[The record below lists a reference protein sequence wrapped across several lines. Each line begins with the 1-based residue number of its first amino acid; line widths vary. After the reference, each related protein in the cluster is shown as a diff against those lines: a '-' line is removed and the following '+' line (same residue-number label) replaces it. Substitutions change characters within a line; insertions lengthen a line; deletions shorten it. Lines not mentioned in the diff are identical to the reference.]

1 METTAACDARCGN
14 RGCAHAGDDAH
25 LERGGVARLGQ
36 GLLVGSGSG
45 LSLLTL
51 GLFAVRT
58 RSLVGSGS
66 TGTVGV
72 TVLGAGLGVTAGDGA
87 VAILGLGSLVGIRE
101 VLVVLGGCGVVGLSL
116 IHGGGSGVG
125 IGGLLGIQRLLL
137 GGDRILVVTQGL
149 FVGGLRGGTLALLHV
164 NHGYGILEGLLSLDQ
179 GGLGIGKLALELS
192 GLVMR
197 GIEFIRAL
205 VVGGLLLV
213 CGSLRLVAD
222 AGGILNARLQALI
235 LGGSIGKDL
244 VRLELSLIQLLEIAG
259 MVQGI
264 IQRIGRILGGL
275 VGCGLGVSRVRSAR
289 PSGGSGLSQGSS
301 LCQSARRGSRY

>member
-101 VLVVLGGCGVVGLSL
+101 VRVCPRCLCHRSREQDAPQVDYRRRRQVVCRLPEVARVFRQLGRRV
-116 IHGGGSGVG
+116 
-125 IGGLLGIQRLLL
+125 
-137 GGDRILVVTQGL
+137 
-149 FVGGLRGGTLALLHV
+149 AL
-164 NHGYGILEGLLSLDQ
+164 
-179 GGLGIGKLALELS
+179 
-192 GLVMR
+192 
-197 GIEFIRAL
+197 
-205 VVGGLLLV
+205 
-213 CGSLRLVAD
+213 
-222 AGGILNARLQALI
+222 
-235 LGGSIGKDL
+235 
-244 VRLELSLIQLLEIAG
+244 
-259 MVQGI
+259 
-264 IQRIGRILGGL
+264 
-275 VGCGLGVSRVRSAR
+275 
-289 PSGGSGLSQGSS
+289 
-301 LCQSARRGSRY
+301 